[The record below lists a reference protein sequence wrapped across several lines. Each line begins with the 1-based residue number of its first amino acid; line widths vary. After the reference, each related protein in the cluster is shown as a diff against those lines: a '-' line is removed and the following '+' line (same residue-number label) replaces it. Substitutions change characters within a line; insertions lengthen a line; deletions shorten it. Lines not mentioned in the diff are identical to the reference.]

1 MFTDQYMRQRAAQAS
16 SSPNSLKRPSNGK
29 YPQYSSSRPLPFQQ
43 GASTLS
49 CKSRTS
55 LSRTH
60 SLPPKLRNQ
69 SSPKHTS
76 DPKTAPSRSTR
87 YKQGYR
93 QQHSVP
99 SQQNVHRM
107 PAVLKST
114 RPPIVYSP
122 QQSPSMPRS
131 KTKSKTNVRSTTL
144 PSVLYKESNDF
155 RRSLEKKL
163 SSLAQ
168 SRERSLESM
177 LSQQVSVA
185 SSCGSDISGAMDNM
199 SLDSSYSYVYDSVT
213 GLYYYLQQ
221 FLSL

>member
-1 MFTDQYMRQRAAQAS
+1 MFTDQYMKQRAAQAS
-16 SSPNSLKRPSNGK
+16 NSPNSLKRPSNGK
-29 YPQYSSSRPLPFQQ
+29 YSQYSSSRPLPFQQ

-49 CKSRTS
+49 CKSKTS
-55 LSRTH
+55 LSRAQ

-69 SSPKHTS
+69 SSPKRTP

-87 YKQGYR
+87 LRQGYR
-93 QQHSVP
+93 QQSVL
-99 SQQNVHRM
+99 SQQNARGM

-114 RPPIVYSP
+114 KPPIVYSP

-168 SRERSLESM
+168 SRERSLESV
-177 LSQQVSVA
+177 LSRQVSVP
-185 SSCGSDISGAMDNM
+185 SSLGSDISGAMDSM
-199 SLDSSYSYVYDSVT
+199 SLESSYSYVYDSVT
-213 GLYYYLQQ
+213 G
-221 FLSL
+221 